1 MTATLSPA
9 YRKLAQS
16 LDEVA
21 GLILVLA
28 GEAIASSGSGGGR
41 FLLAAPASEL
51 QARRDAVLLAL
62 RNLAGTTQ
70 QAYGNDEWP
79 WGLHGFREILLRIET
94 SGHHDL
100 RVLLEEPA
108 LGRVMDELIDRASS
122 HNARGLRALGAT
134 ADVALQQLH
143 RFIQMIDDNVQPQVP
158 AVTTLLKALQLF
170 LDPQK

>member
-1 MTATLSPA
+1 M
-9 YRKLAQS
+9 
-16 LDEVA
+16 A

-28 GEAIASSGSGGGR
+28 GEAIAGSGSGGGR

-94 SGHHDL
+94 QRPS
-100 RVLLEEPA
+100 RSP
-108 LGRVMDELIDRASS
+108 RP
-122 HNARGLRALGAT
+122 ARGDRRSAG
-134 ADVALQQLH
+134 
-143 RFIQMIDDNVQPQVP
+143 
-158 AVTTLLKALQLF
+158 
-170 LDPQK
+170 